1 MPLYEARDDSDY
13 SERFDADSMQDAIQ
27 KAMRS
32 WREHDWPEV
41 TPEEIAEGQSATVT
55 VLVHVAELDAAGN
68 EVCAEGFTIDV

>member
-13 SERFDADSMQDAIQ
+13 SERFDAEPLQDAIQ

-41 TPEEIAEGQSATVT
+41 TSDEIAEGQSATVT
-55 VLVHVAELDAAGN
+55 MLVYVAELDADGN
-68 EVCAEGFTIDV
+68 EVCGGGFTIEV